1 MDKGKAIINNYA
13 RLGKV
18 TKALADDMKSLS
30 VLMQEQQ
37 VKNLQDRVA
46 EGIFP

>member
-1 MDKGKAIINNYA
+1 MHD
-13 RLGKV
+13 LGKV

-30 VLMQEQQ
+30 VLMQAEQ